1 MHVDSEEGRGLR
13 VPRRVAI
20 IGRGLIGGSFEKA
33 ALRAGFCVKCLHH
46 GDSGFED
53 AEMVIVCLPPDA
65 IVPWVRSK
73 CSSFAKGAVVV
84 DAAGTKAAIMAEME
98 GVPKDGWTFVGGH
111 PMAGR
116 EVSGYE
122 NSIANLFDGASMLLV
137 PERDGPVPGFLEPF
151 FKSLGFGRVVV
162 TTADRHDE
170 MIAFTSQLCHV
181 IATAYARDP
190 LVPESQGFT
199 SGSYADMTRIA
210 TQDPAIWSE
219 LFRENGKALVE
230 VVDRFIAR
238 IGEFRA
244 ALAAGDRSAIAEI
257 IKSGADAKRAYEYQ
271 KGSQL

>member
-13 VPRRVAI
+13 VPRRIAI

-33 ALRAGFCVKCLHH
+33 ALRAGFDVKCLHH

-53 AEMVIVCLPPDA
+53 AELVIVCLPPDA
-65 IVPWVRSK
+65 IVPWISAN
-73 CSSFAKGAVVV
+73 SPSFAKGATVV
-84 DAAGTKAAIMAEME
+84 DAAGTKTAIMAAME
-98 GVPKDGWTFVGGH
+98 GVAKDGWTFVGGH

-122 NSIANLFDGASMLLV
+122 NSLESLFDGASMLLV
-137 PERDGPVPGFLEPF
+137 PEKGGNAPDFLEPF

-162 TTADRHDE
+162 TTAERHDE

-181 IATAYARDP
+181 IATAYSRDP
-190 LVPESQGFT
+190 LVPESRGFT

-230 VVDRFIAR
+230 VIDRFVAR
-238 IGEFRA
+238 ISEFRA
-244 ALAAGDRSAIAEI
+244 ALAADDRSAIAEI
-257 IKSGADAKRAYEYQ
+257 IKSGAEAKRRYDR
-271 KGSQL
+271 